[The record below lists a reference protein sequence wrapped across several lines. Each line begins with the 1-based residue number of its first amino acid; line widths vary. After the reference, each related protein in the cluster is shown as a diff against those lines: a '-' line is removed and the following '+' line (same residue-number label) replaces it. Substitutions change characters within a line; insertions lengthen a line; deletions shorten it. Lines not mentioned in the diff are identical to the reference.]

1 MPIDPYA
8 ACPGG
13 TGKKIKFCCQ
23 DLVGDLEQLD
33 RLLEGEQVTAA
44 LEQVERL
51 LARTPGRACLLATRT
66 KLQLGTR
73 KFAEAA
79 AGSAEFLSAF
89 PENPLA
95 LGQAAVTEA
104 ITGHGQ
110 EAAALFD
117 RAREAAGAEI
127 GPELERIAATL
138 VQVSAQ
144 TGQTGFAQGIIEW
157 LADAGIG
164 TAEDRHMLASVV
176 GSAGVPAALRAR
188 VPFEACPDD
197 SPWRFEFD
205 IGLKAAR
212 EWRLGK
218 ALTTFRSLKKVAGQS
233 PELFTNLGRVCELLG
248 LPFEA
253 AEAWSTVARLRASDR
268 DAALEAVG
276 RAMALET
283 EADQDRSPVIRYVR
297 ASGMLAAA
305 DASADGLDLLEDRF
319 RKDGRF
325 EPGPFDRSEWVSR
338 GAVPPRSVWRIYD
351 AGIDSPA
358 PGRLL
363 ATLLVFGRQTDREAE
378 LVIQGFEPDLQQAE
392 GIVGPITK
400 VAFTRLPDS
409 GRLPVATPTTWLIST
424 QFRMVPPA
432 VSAAGTPADEPGAL
446 DILLDAQ
453 REQLWKRFHELW
465 PDTPL
470 PELLGKSPRGALLD
484 TDGARRVEALLVEG
498 EATSRRRDANVAWG
512 AMRKTLG
519 LEPQTAVTSAKPIE
533 EVPPMR
539 WHRVVLD
546 GLEIGEI
553 RGLFLMAVDAGFDLA
568 GERAARAIL
577 ARTDVAP
584 EDRWE
589 ALSFLEERALGSVE
603 KLSIITQLRGIA
615 AEMKANDGMIDVAE
629 LRVRL
634 QRGDQ
639 ADTVRLLEHMRRDH
653 SRDARIMESL
663 AEVLMEAGIDLPGL
677 ASARAGGGAPGG
689 SSPATLGSAGGP
701 GMAGTAPAAA
711 PASGGLW
718 TPGGSPA
725 APQQGEKKT
734 IWTPGS

>member
-23 DLVGDLEQLD
+23 DLVGELEQLE
-33 RLLEGEQVTAA
+33 RLLEGEQVSAA
-44 LEQVERL
+44 LEQVERQ
-51 LARTPGRACLLATRT
+51 LAKTPGRACLLATRT
-66 KLQLGTR
+66 KLQLATR

-79 AGSAEFLSAF
+79 AGSAEFLAAF

-95 LGQAAVTEA
+95 LGQASIAEA

-117 RAREAAGAEI
+117 RAREAAGKEI

-164 TAEDRHMLASVV
+164 SPEDRHMLASLV

-188 VPFEACPDD
+188 VPFQSCADN

-218 ALTTFRSLKKVAGQS
+218 ALTTFRSLKKVAGGS

-248 LPFEA
+248 LPYEA
-253 AEAWSTVARLRASDR
+253 AEAWSTVAKLRPSDH
-268 DAALEAVG
+268 DAATEAIG

-283 EADQDRSPVIRYVR
+283 EADQDRSPVIRFVR
-297 ASGMLAAA
+297 SSGMLPAAE
-305 DASADGLDLLEDRF
+305 ASGDGLDLLEDRF

-338 GAVPPRSVWRIYD
+338 GAVPPRSVWRVYD
-351 AGIDSPA
+351 AGIDAPA

-363 ATLLVFGRQTDREAE
+363 ASLLVFGRQTDREAE
-378 LVIQGFEPDLQQAE
+378 LVLQGFEPDVKESE
-392 GIVGPITK
+392 GIVGGMTNVP
-400 VAFTRLPDS
+400 FSRLPD
-409 GRLPVATPTTWLIST
+409 GGQLPVATPTTWLLST
-424 QFRMVPPA
+424 QFRMVPPS
-432 VSAAGTPADEPGAL
+432 VPPTGTPAGQPGPL
-446 DILLDAQ
+446 DTLLDSQ
-453 REQLWKRFHELW
+453 REQLWKRFADLW

-470 PELLGKSPRGALLD
+470 PELLGKSPRAALQD
-484 TDGARRVEALLVEG
+484 TDGACRVEALVIEG
-498 EATSRRRDANVAWG
+498 EATSRRRDATVAWG
-512 AMRKTLG
+512 EMRKTLG
-519 LEPQTAVTSAKPIE
+519 LKPATPITSAKPIE

-539 WHRVVLD
+539 WHRVVLE
-546 GLEIGEI
+546 GLEVGEI

-568 GERAARAIL
+568 AERAARAIL
-577 ARTDVAP
+577 TRTDVAP

-589 ALSFLEERALGSVE
+589 ALSFLEERAQGSVE
-603 KLSIITQLRGIA
+603 KLSTIEQLRGIA

-639 ADTVRLLEHMRRDH
+639 ADSMRLLDHMRRDH
-653 SRDARIMESL
+653 SRDARIMEAL
-663 AEVLMEAGIDLPGL
+663 AEVLMEAGIDLPGM
-677 ASARAGGGAPGG
+677 AAARAGGGMPGG
-689 SSPATLGSAGGP
+689 ASPTSIGGSGAP
-701 GMAGTAPAAA
+701 GMAGGGQAA
-711 PASGGLW
+711 PTSGGLW
-718 TPGGSPA
+718 TPGGGQAP
-725 APQQGEKKT
+725 PQQGEKKT